1 MKTRRILVASAVAVV
16 GSVALLSCGSISK
29 DDVERT
35 LLALPKNAGFRAA
48 GLQRTAMTIPLEGVP
63 TEVEVTWLEIPR
75 QSATAGEATRP
86 IVLVH
91 GTPGSLFT
99 WAETVCGTQ
108 DGSSAAAANG
118 LAQEHDVYAF
128 DVLGHGMTRTEDRPV
143 TFQKCADWVAG
154 VVKELGIGPVHLV
167 GQSYGGEFCWRAA
180 VDHPDL
186 FRTVTLLDS
195 AGYTRP
201 ADGWLPE
208 EVAMREMWL
217 APIGWAVLDREKM
230 RAALDIHFPA
240 PVSADRVEEYYTASV
255 HSGNWKAMVDLCRDE
270 NGTREGDI
278 AKLSMPVHLVWGAD
292 DIAYPVESV
301 GKRFANDI
309 AKSELLVIPGCGHYP
324 HETVPALLAT
334 KMRDFYRRN
343 P

>member
-1 MKTRRILVASAVAVV
+1 MKILRLLAASAVAVV
-16 GSVALLSCGSISK
+16 SAITLVSCRSISK
-29 DDVERT
+29 DEVERT
-35 LLALPKNAGFRAA
+35 LLALPKNAGFRDV
-48 GLQRTAMTIPLEGVP
+48 GLQRTKMTIPLEGVA
-63 TEVEVTWLEIPR
+63 TDVEVTWIKIPR
-75 QSATAGEATRP
+75 KSPLAGLPPQP

-99 WAETVCGTQ
+99 WAEVVCGTQ
-108 DGSSAAAANG
+108 DGSAAPPVEG
-118 LAQEHDVYAF
+118 LAQEHDVYAI
-128 DVLGHGMTRTEDRPV
+128 DILGHGMTRTEDRPV
-143 TFQKCADWVAG
+143 TFQKCADWIAG

-186 FRTVTLLDS
+186 FRTLTILDS
-195 AGYTRP
+195 AGYAR
-201 ADGWLPE
+201 AEGAWLPE

-230 RAALDIHFPA
+230 RGAVDIHFPA
-240 PVSADRVEEYYTASV
+240 PVSANRVEEYFTASV
-255 HSGNWKAMVDLCRDE
+255 HPGNWKAMVDLCRDE

-292 DIAYPVESV
+292 DIAYPVDTV
-301 GKRFANDI
+301 AKRFAKDI
-309 AKSELLVIPGCGHYP
+309 ASAELLVIPGCGHYP
-324 HETVPALLAT
+324 HETVPALLAA